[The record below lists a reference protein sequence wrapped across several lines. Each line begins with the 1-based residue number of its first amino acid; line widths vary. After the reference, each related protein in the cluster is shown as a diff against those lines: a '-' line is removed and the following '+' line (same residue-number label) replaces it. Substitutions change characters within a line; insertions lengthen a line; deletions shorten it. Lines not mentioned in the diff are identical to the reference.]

1 MTQSIEALTTGALS
15 LALSAANQRHQALA
29 ANLAN
34 ATTEGYTPM
43 RLAFEASLADARQAL
58 RDRGSVDAQSL
69 AAARIDVEP
78 DVDAAGQAAP
88 VQVDAAM
95 VELARNAVHYQALTQ
110 GLSRHLGIHA
120 MAAADGRR

>member
-15 LALSAANQRHQALA
+15 LALSAAGQRHQALA

-34 ATTEGYTPM
+34 ATAEGYTPV
-43 RLAFEASLADARQAL
+43 RLAFEASLADARQSL
-58 RDRGSVDAQSL
+58 RERGSVDAQGL
-69 AAARIDVEP
+69 AAARIEIEP
-78 DVDAAGQAAP
+78 DVDASGQAAP